1 MTTTATKFLGL
12 TNPMLRD
19 CIDKLI
25 STTMA
30 LQNSIDVMFG
40 NLANWQAMV
49 KPTLPPA
56 PKEMQESVT
65 CNTDDMV
72 YNQYFKNAVN
82 VIEEMKMAAFK
93 AQQEEAARKNQEPEQ
108 RDYDPTVH
116 LEKKKYIIDQNV

>member
-1 MTTTATKFLGL
+1 MTSQAAKFLGL
-12 TNPMLRD
+12 TNPVLRD

-49 KPTLPPA
+49 KPTMPPA